1 MTIAVFSVILLF
13 ASGLL
18 LLARFGTLNHPS
30 FFVLVWWCA
39 WMAIGGI
46 NLAGLD
52 QPSEEAWLLF
62 FTMVGSFAVGSLLP
76 GPQLESVQ
84 YNTNDGVSDFNHKIF
99 LPFLIVAIPM
109 LGFYVW
115 KARKI
120 ISTLPAGANRAMLI
134 DMQGGENILTGST
147 FVRNVLEVGFAGP
160 LLYFSLFGII
170 YFARDRKVILPLGT
184 ALLIV
189 MYQSFELG
197 RSQIYRLVVLSGMA
211 ALLIWPRLSRP
222 QKAHLSIFGGTGLLA
237 LIIMMQLSTGERHET
252 NANHDLSDSIL
263 EFVSYHTVGFTLFDA
278 ALSDKNSPV
287 NGELGFG
294 RAMFAGS
301 GVVIS
306 NALKFVLPPY
316 QPFRYTYLDY
326 TDAFQDLGARYS
338 NGQPAYYNS
347 YYTILFP
354 LYIDGRWFSVVF
366 VSMLLGIICSHF
378 YARWRASEDDLDL
391 AISLFIAICMAMGIF
406 QSPTER
412 TYTYIG
418 LAMLIGVKIASNKL
432 QRGFKASSSRSKV
445 SR

>member
-1 MTIAVFSVILLF
+1 MLLLF

-30 FFVLVWWCA
+30 LFVIIWWCL
-39 WMAIGGI
+39 WMAVAGI

-52 QPSEEAWLLF
+52 RPSDETWLLF
-62 FTMVGSFAVGSLLP
+62 FTMIGSFAIGSLLP
-76 GPQLESVQ
+76 SPQAEFVP
-84 YNTNDGVSDFNHKIF
+84 YNTNDGVSAFNHKIF
-99 LPFLIVAIPM
+99 FPFLIVALPV

-120 ISTLPAGANRAMLI
+120 ISGLPAGANRAMLI

-147 FVRNVLEVGFAGP
+147 FVRNMLEVGFAGP
-160 LLYFSLFGII
+160 LLYFSLFGVI
-170 YFARDRKVILPLGT
+170 YFARDRKIMIPLGT

-197 RSQIYRLVVLSGMA
+197 RSQIYRLVVLAGMA
-211 ALLIWPRLSRP
+211 AVLIWPRLSRS
-222 QKAHLSIFGGTGLLA
+222 QKAHLSIFGGAGLLV
-237 LIIMMQLSTGERHET
+237 LVVMMQLSTGERHET
-252 NANHDLSDSIL
+252 NANHDINDSVL

-294 RAMFAGS
+294 RATVAGS
-301 GVVIS
+301 GVIIS
-306 NALKFVLPPY
+306 NILKFVLPPY

-354 LYIDGRWFSVVF
+354 LYIDGRWFAVIIIPL
-366 VSMLLGIICSHF
+366 LLGLICSHYF
-378 YARWRASEDDLDL
+378 ARWKASEDDLDL
-391 AISLFIAICMAMGIF
+391 AISLFIAICMAMGVF

-412 TYTYIG
+412 TYTYVG
-418 LAMLIGVKIASNKL
+418 LAILIGVRIFSKRL
-432 QRGFKASSSRSKV
+432 QRKATEDRGV
-445 SR
+445 SEEAP